1 VDELRKIIHIDMDA
15 FYASV
20 EQRDCAEY
28 RGHPLVVGGAPDSR
42 GVVATCSY
50 EARVFGIHSAMPSA
64 HAYRLCPDAIFVRPR
79 FDVYRAVS
87 RQIQAIFRRYT
98 EQVEPLS
105 LDEAY
110 LDVTTSTQHRGSATL
125 LAREIKQ
132 QIFKE
137 TALAGS
143 AGVSYNKFLAKLAS
157 DLDKPDGLTVIRP
170 DQGPAFVSALPIG
183 RFYGV
188 GKATEKRMREV
199 GINTGADLRARSIVE
214 LQRLFGK
221 AAHYYYN
228 AARGIDHRPVESE
241 RPRKSIGAE
250 NTFQT
255 DLNDISVMREQIIAL
270 TQDVCAS
277 LSTRRLR
284 ARTLTL
290 KVKYR
295 DFELVTRS
303 QSLAYPVS
311 QARDVIPVLEVLLH
325 RTEAAQRAVRLL
337 GVTASNLVST
347 DQMAQGHQLDLFRD
361 SVEPE

>member
-1 VDELRKIIHIDMDA
+1 MDELRKIIHIDMDA

-20 EQRDCAEY
+20 EQRDHPQY
-28 RGHPLVVGGAPDSR
+28 RGQPVVVGGAPDSR

-50 EARVFGIHSAMPSA
+50 EARTFGIHSAMPSA

-79 FDVYRAVS
+79 FDAYRAVS

-98 EQVEPLS
+98 ERVEPLS

-110 LDVTTSTQHRGSATL
+110 LDVTTSTLHHGSATL
-125 LAREIKQ
+125 LAREIKEK
-132 QIFKE
+132 ILKE
-137 TALAGS
+137 TDLAGS

-170 DQGPAFVSALPIG
+170 EQGPAFVSALPIG

-188 GKATEKRMREV
+188 GKATEKRMHQA
-199 GINTGADLRARSIVE
+199 GINTGADLRTRTMVE

-221 AAHYYYN
+221 GAEYYYN

-255 DLNDISVMREQIIAL
+255 DLDDVSLMREHIYAL
-270 TQDVCAS
+270 TEDVCAS
-277 LSTRRLR
+277 LSKKHLL

-303 QSLAYPVS
+303 QSLACPVS
-311 QARDVIPVLEVLLH
+311 LSKDLIPVLEALLQ
-325 RTEAAQRAVRLL
+325 RTDAAHRAVRLL
-337 GVTASNLVST
+337 GVTASNLVSS
-347 DQMAQGHQLDLFRD
+347 DQLARGHQLDLFRD
-361 SVEPE
+361 FLEPD